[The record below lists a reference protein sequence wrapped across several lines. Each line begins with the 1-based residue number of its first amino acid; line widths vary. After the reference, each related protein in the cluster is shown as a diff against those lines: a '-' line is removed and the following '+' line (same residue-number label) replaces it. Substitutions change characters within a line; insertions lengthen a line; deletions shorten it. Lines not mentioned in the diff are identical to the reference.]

1 MPLIL
6 FASPKGGVGK
16 TTLVANLADAL
27 RREGRIVLALD
38 LDPQNSLRL
47 HFGMP
52 MQDGS
57 GYMAQLLQRPD
68 WRAALRPTASGVTLL
83 PHGAIAL
90 RTALEQAVAL
100 ERDPGLL
107 AGPLREMLA
116 DPRLLVLADLP
127 PGPSHT
133 LAVAAPLASLIV
145 TVLQSEAISA
155 AILGEVESGRF
166 LGGGT
171 QAAMLAGRLQFL
183 LNGVDLQSRLSRAA
197 AEAVARHLGPRL
209 LGAISQD
216 MMLAEALAQL
226 RLVYDFAPGAAAA
239 EDLRQIARSINA
251 LLPAPVQAQAP
262 GFAGLGLAPPAATAL
277 TATPPAPPA
286 APLFGLA
293 QTPLWGGR

>member
-16 TTLVANLADAL
+16 TTLVANVADAL
-27 RREGRIVLALD
+27 RREGRPVLALD

-47 HFGMP
+47 HFGVP
-52 MQDGS
+52 LQDGG
-57 GYMAQLLQRPD
+57 GYLAHLLQKPD

-83 PHGAIAL
+83 PHGAIEL
-90 RTALEQAVAL
+90 RQVLEQAVAL

-107 AGPLREMLA
+107 AEPLREMLA

-133 LAVAAPLASLIV
+133 LAVAAPLASVIV

-155 AILGEVESGRF
+155 AMLGEVESGRF

-171 QAAMLAGRLQFL
+171 QAAIQAGRVQFL
-183 LNGVDLQSRLSRAA
+183 LNGVDLSSRLSRAA

-209 LGAISQD
+209 LGAVSQD
-216 MMLAEALAQL
+216 SMLAEALAQL
-226 RLVYDFAPGAAAA
+226 RLIYDLAPGAAAA
-239 EDLRQIARSINA
+239 EDMRQIARSLA
-251 LLPAPVQAQAP
+251 QLLPAPALAAAAAPQPFGPGQATGAGFRAAP
-262 GFAGLGLAPPAATAL
+262 
-277 TATPPAPPA
+277 PPAPPTSSQA
-286 APLFGLA
+286 AQVPA
-293 QTPLWGGR
+293 PV

>member
-16 TTLVANLADAL
+16 TTLVANVADAL
-27 RREGRIVLALD
+27 RREGRPVLALD

-47 HFGMP
+47 HFGVP
-52 MQDGS
+52 LQDVG
-57 GYMAQLLQRPD
+57 GYMANLLQKPD

-83 PHGAIAL
+83 PHGAIEL
-90 RTALEQAVAL
+90 RQVLEQAVAL

-116 DPRLLVLADLP
+116 DPRLMVLADLP

-133 LAVAAPLASLIV
+133 LAVTAPLASVIV

-155 AILGEVESGRF
+155 AMLGEVESGRF

-171 QAAMLAGRLQFL
+171 QAAIHAGRVQFL
-183 LNGVDLQSRLSRAA
+183 LNGVDLSSRLSRAA

-209 LGAISQD
+209 LGAVSQD
-216 MMLAEALAQL
+216 VMLAEALAQL
-226 RLVYDFAPGAAAA
+226 RLIYDLAPGAAAA
-239 EDLRQIARSINA
+239 EDLRQIARSLA
-251 LLPAPVQAQAP
+251 TLLPAP
-262 GFAGLGLAPPAATAL
+262 AL
-277 TATPPAPPA
+277 A
-286 APLFGLA
+286 AP
-293 QTPLWGGR
+293 